1 MLSKIEEKILIKI
14 AEENS
19 NNIYNLSKDL
29 GNSYSTTFDN
39 IKKLEEEGYLS
50 KTIENETI
58 KKAKM
63 TLTQKGLIYVF
74 SLLNKNDLSKFKRII
89 QNYKNAYFKE
99 ILNSKIF
106 EKESIE
112 SFLFLKSIADLS
124 IPFLEDIKEEEKKLI
139 EFIFYAN
146 CFSSFLLFPKNS
158 KIFKKLKEDKNF
170 KEACLN
176 FQKKIEEA
184 ISIFNANISLINKF
198 LKRNF
203 DFSFLYQLGFQNEKE
218 IRDFLNSIIKN
229 SIGFIFYFF
238 RDSFSKEKE
247 IINIK

>member
-19 NNIYNLSKDL
+19 FNIYNLSKNL
-29 GNSYSTTFDN
+29 GYSYSTTFDN
-39 IKKLEEEGYLS
+39 IKKLEEEGFLS

-58 KKAKM
+58 KKAKI
-63 TLTQKGLIYVF
+63 TLTPKGLIYVF
-74 SLLNKNDLSKFKRII
+74 SFLNKNDLNKLKRII
-89 QNYKNAYFKE
+89 ENYKNVYFKE

-112 SFLFLKSIADLS
+112 SFLFLNSVADLS
-124 IPFLEDIKEEEKKLI
+124 IPFLEEGIKEEKLI

-158 KIFKKLKEDKNF
+158 KIFKALKEDKNF

-176 FQKKIEEA
+176 FQKKIEGA
-184 ISIFNANISLINKF
+184 ISIFNANISLINKL

-238 RDSFSKEKE
+238 RDSFSEEKE